1 MEEGVRK
8 DGKRAGGREMRR
20 EGEGGREG
28 EGEGFCKVM
37 SLSTEQLRTVFCI
50 TILYAIAHDRVL

>member
-28 EGEGFCKVM
+28 EGEGFCKVIVIVHGTTTYS
-37 SLSTEQLRTVFCI
+37 SLH
-50 TILYAIAHDRVL
+50 HDFVCHCS

>member
-8 DGKRAGGREMRR
+8 DGKWAGGREMRR

-28 EGEGFCKVM
+28 EGEGFCKVIVIVHGTTTY
-37 SLSTEQLRTVFCI
+37 S
-50 TILYAIAHDRVL
+50 ILHHDFVCHCS